1 MTPRSAKTLPELG
14 TTFGLF
20 FLFVIS
26 HLIVRPGFI
35 ESCTGQFDISPGSL
49 YATRRLFL
57 ESMKHVN
64 SSLKFD
70 RVNRPKG
77 VCAKVLDH
85 LKDPWALAP
94 PRFRVLTLSPK
105 LSTAET
111 RSNIIDHSLWET
123 QLDVI

>member
-57 ESMKHVN
+57 ESMNHVN
-64 SSLKFD
+64 NSLKFD
-70 RVNRPKG
+70 NVSPPKRA
-77 VCAKVLDH
+77 CAKFLDP
-85 LKDPWALAP
+85 LITPSPLP
-94 PRFRVLTLSPK
+94 PPTFPL
-105 LSTAET
+105 
-111 RSNIIDHSLWET
+111 
-123 QLDVI
+123 

>member
-49 YATRRLFL
+49 YATRRLFFESL
-57 ESMKHVN
+57 EHVN
-64 SSLKFD
+64 SSFKFEP
-70 RVNRPKG
+70 VNPPKG
-77 VCAKVLDH
+77 VCPKGLGQ
-85 LKDPWALAP
+85 LKNPWALVPA
-94 PRFRVLTLSPK
+94 RVRVCCLSPRTGIAQ
-105 LSTAET
+105 S
-111 RSNIIDHSLWET
+111 
-123 QLDVI
+123 

>member
-70 RVNRPKG
+70 HVNRPKG
-77 VCAKVLDH
+77 VCAKVLYH
-85 LKDPWALAP
+85 LKDPWAPAP
-94 PRFRVLTLSPK
+94 PSLPVWLLSPTLTPLK
-105 LSTAET
+105 TG
-111 RSNIIDHSLWET
+111 
-123 QLDVI
+123 